1 MTEQEA
7 TKINDLYKQIDLL
20 TVENTTLKSTQSNSS
35 TDLTPVLTRL
45 ESIEDSLKTLSK
57 WAVNCSLK
65 YLLQSGNLYA
75 SKIAHAT
82 SI

>member
-57 WAVNCSLK
+57 WAVN
-65 YLLQSGNLYA
+65 LYFLECLRSA
-75 SKIAHAT
+75 P
-82 SI
+82 

>member
-20 TVENTTLKSTQSNSS
+20 TVENNTLKNVQSSSS

-45 ESIEDSLKTLSK
+45 DSIEGSLKTLSRDT
-57 WAVNCSLK
+57 VS
-65 YLLQSGNLYA
+65 S
-75 SKIAHAT
+75 S
-82 SI
+82 